1 MSASLNKLRVE
12 KMEEEKIEE
21 EKEEEEE
28 WVGLLSGLEEVGK
41 LTIVLFAL

>member
-12 KMEEEKIEE
+12 KMEEEE
-21 EKEEEEE
+21 EEEEE

>member
-21 EKEEEEE
+21 EEKEKE